1 MHIYM
6 YIYIYIYIYARCD
19 FECLVLEMSEDIS
32 EITRHLFT
40 LKTSDVSN
48 LRNLQPT
55 LTNLLRNQPNHL
67 TNLLRKYRYIFV
79 KTNLAVTNMILYPT
93 K

>member
-1 MHIYM
+1 MH
-6 YIYIYIYIYARCD
+6 IYIYIYARCD
-19 FECLVLEMSEDIS
+19 FECLVLEMPEDIS

-40 LKTSDVSN
+40 FKISDISN

-67 TNLLRKYRYIFV
+67 TNLLRKYLYIFV